1 MSDKKATIAT
11 TRRRLMLAGLGA
23 GLAAPALAEMAFPN
37 RALRIIVPFG
47 PGGSG
52 DISARLCAQ
61 YIETNTSQPVVVE
74 NRPGA
79 NGVIGTMAVKTA
91 PADGYTLLLCTTST
105 HAANPSLMRNLPYD
119 PGADFDVVG
128 MFGSA
133 GSYFIVRPESPWRSF
148 PDLVA
153 AARERPGQYSFGYF
167 NTASRLPPE
176 ILNKVADIQL
186 LGVPYR
192 AVGAAM
198 ADLLAGRIDFVV
210 QETSA
215 ADSYLRSNQVRA
227 LAITRPKRWDRHP
240 DLPSVAEFYPDV
252 ALPGLLGLAV
262 PKGTP
267 LPVMQRLNELA
278 VGALNSSPMREKLE
292 EFGHAIGRYSLEDCS
307 TYVRDLRERFA
318 RYIAMA
324 GIQPE

>member
-1 MSDKKATIAT
+1 MTAISMT
-11 TRRRLMLAGLGA
+11 TRRLILAGLGA
-23 GLAAPALAEMAFPN
+23 GLAAPALAEEGFPS
-37 RALRIIVPFG
+37 RPLRIIVPFG

-61 YIETNTSQPVVVE
+61 YVEATTGQPVVVE

-133 GSYFIVRPESPWRSF
+133 GSYFIVRPDSPWRGI

-153 AARERPGQYSFGYF
+153 AARARPGRHSFGYF
-167 NTASRLPPE
+167 NTASRLPAE

-192 AVGAAM
+192 AVGSAM
-198 ADLLAGRIDFVV
+198 TDLLAGRIDFVV

-215 ADSYLRSNQVRA
+215 ADSYIRNNQVRP
-227 LAITRPKRWDRHP
+227 LAITRAGRWDRHP

-267 LPVMQRLNELA
+267 LPVMRRLNELA
-278 VGALNSSPMREKLE
+278 VGALNSSPMRERLE
-292 EFGHAIGRYSLEDCS
+292 EFGHTIGRYSLEDCAS
-307 TYVRDLRERFA
+307 FVSDLRQRFA
-318 RYIAMA
+318 RYVALASIE
-324 GIQPE
+324 PE

>member
-1 MSDKKATIAT
+1 MKGKKMAASI
-11 TRRRLMLAGLGA
+11 TRRELALIGLGA
-23 GLAAPALAEMAFPN
+23 GLAAPALADDSFPS
-37 RALRIIVPFG
+37 RPVRIVVPFG

-61 YIETNTSQPVVVE
+61 YIEATTKQPTVVE

-79 NGVIGTMAVKTA
+79 NGVIGTMEVKRS
-91 PADGYTLLLCTTST
+91 PPDGYTLLLCTTST
-105 HAANPSLMRNLPYD
+105 HAANPSLIRNLPYD

-133 GSYFIVRPESPWRSF
+133 GSYFIVRPDSPWRTI

-153 AARERPGQYSFGYF
+153 AARARPGHYTFAHF

-192 AVGAAM
+192 AVGGAM
-198 ADLLAGRIDFVV
+198 TDLLAGRIDFIV

-215 ADSYLRSNQVRA
+215 ADSYLRSNQVRPI
-227 LAITRPKRWDRHP
+227 AITRAQRWDRHP
-240 DLPSVAEFYPDV
+240 DLPSVAEYFPDV
-252 ALPGLLGLAV
+252 ALPGLLGIAV

-267 LPVMQRLNELA
+267 LPVRQRLNDLA
-278 VGALNSSPMREKLE
+278 VGALNSSPMRERLE
-292 EFGHAIGRYSLEDCS
+292 EFGHTIDRYNLDDC
-307 TYVRDLRERFA
+307 TAYVRDLRERFA

>member
-1 MSDKKATIAT
+1 MKAT
-11 TRRRLMLAGLGA
+11 RRALMLAP
-23 GLAAPALAEMAFPN
+23 LATPALAQQPFPN
-37 RALRIIVPFG
+37 RPLRIIVPFG

-61 YIETNTSQPVVVE
+61 YIEAQTGQPCAVE

-79 NGVIGTMAVKTA
+79 NGVIGTMAIKTA
-91 PADGYTLLLCTTST
+91 PADGYSLLLCTTST

-133 GSYFIVRPESPWRSF
+133 GSYFLVRPETPWRSI
-148 PDLVA
+148 PELVTA
-153 AARERPGQYSFGYF
+153 AKARPGGYSFGYF
-167 NTASRLPPE
+167 NTASRLPAE

-192 AVGAAM
+192 AVGTAM
-198 ADLLAGRIDFVV
+198 TDLLAGRIDLVV

-215 ADSYLRSNQVRA
+215 ADSYLRNNQVRA
-227 LAITRPKRWDRHP
+227 LAITRAQRWDKHP

-252 ALPGLLGLAV
+252 ALPGLLGIAV

-267 LPVMQRLNELA
+267 APVMQRLNELC
-278 VGALNSSPMREKLE
+278 VGALNSSPMRERLE
-292 EFGHAIGRYSLEDCS
+292 EFGHTIGRWNLEECA

-318 RYIAMA
+318 RYVAMA
-324 GIQPE
+324 GIEPE

>member
-1 MSDKKATIAT
+1 M
-11 TRRRLMLAGLGA
+11 TRLSVLAA
-23 GLAAPALAEMAFPN
+23 SASGLALLLSTPALAQSEFPY
-37 RALRIIVPFG
+37 RPMRIIVPFG

-61 YIETNTSQPVVVE
+61 YIETQTGQPCAVE

-79 NGVIGTMAVKTA
+79 NGVIGTMAIKTA
-91 PADGYTLLLCTTST
+91 PADGYSLLLCTTST

-119 PGADFDVVG
+119 PGRDFDVVG

-133 GSYFIVRPESPWRSF
+133 GSYFLVRPETPWRSI
-148 PDLVA
+148 PELVA
-153 AARERPGQYSFGYF
+153 AAKARPGGYSFGYF
-167 NTASRLPPE
+167 NTASRLPAE
-176 ILNKVADIQL
+176 ILNKVAEIQL

-192 AVGAAM
+192 AVGTAM
-198 ADLLAGRIDFVV
+198 TDLLAGRIDLVV

-215 ADSYLRSNQVRA
+215 ADSYLRNNQVRA
-227 LAITRPKRWDRHP
+227 LAITRAQRWDKHP
-240 DLPSVAEFYPDV
+240 ELPSVAEYYPDV
-252 ALPGLLGLAV
+252 ALPGLLGIAV

-267 LPVMQRLNELA
+267 MPVMQRLNDLC
-278 VGALNSSPMREKLE
+278 VGALNSSPMRERLA
-292 EFGHAIGRYSLEDCS
+292 EFGHTIGRWNLEECA

-324 GIQPE
+324 GIEPE

>member
-1 MSDKKATIAT
+1 MTPAAI
-11 TRRRLMLAGLGA
+11 TRRGLAIAAVLAGTA
-23 GLAAPALAEMAFPN
+23 RADPAFPS
-37 RALRIIVPFG
+37 RPMRIIVPFG

-52 DISARLCAQ
+52 DITARLCARH
-61 YIETNTSQPVVVE
+61 IEAATRQPVVVE

-79 NGVIGTMAVKTA
+79 NGVIGTMEVRRA

-105 HAANPSLMRNLPYD
+105 HAANPSLIRNLPYD
-119 PGADFDVVG
+119 PEADFDVVG

-133 GSYFIVRPESPWRSF
+133 GSYVIVRPTSPWRSL

-153 AARERPGQYSFGYF
+153 AARAEPGRFSFAYF

-176 ILNKVADIQL
+176 ILNRAAGIQL

-192 AVGAAM
+192 AVGGAM
-198 ADLLAGRIDFVV
+198 TDLIAGRVDFIV

-215 ADSYLRSNQVRA
+215 ADSFLQSGQVRA
-227 LAITRPKRWDRHP
+227 IAITRAQRWARFP
-240 DLPSVAEFYPDV
+240 DLPSVAEYYPEM

-267 LPVMQRLNELA
+267 LPVQQRLNDLA
-278 VGALNSSPMREKLE
+278 VEALNSSPMRERLE
-292 EFGHAIGRYSLEDCS
+292 EFGHTIGRFSLADCAA
-307 TYVRDLRERFA
+307 FA
-318 RYIAMA
+318 RELRVRYARAIALA
-324 GIQPE
+324 GIEPE

>member
-1 MSDKKATIAT
+1 MNDTA
-11 TRRRLMLAGLGA
+11 TRRRLMLAGLGL
-23 GLAAPALAEMAFPN
+23 GLAVPARAQAAFPN
-37 RALRIIVPFG
+37 RPLRIIVPFG

-61 YIETNTSQPVVVE
+61 YIETTAGQPVVVE

-79 NGVIGTMAVKTA
+79 NGVIGTMAVKAAA
-91 PADGYTLLLCTTST
+91 PDGYTLLLCTTST

-133 GSYFIVRPESPWRSF
+133 GSYFIVRTESPWRSI
-148 PDLVA
+148 PDLVN
-153 AARERPGQYSFGYF
+153 AARARPGQYSFGYF
-167 NTASRLPPE
+167 NTASRMPPE
-176 ILNKVADIQL
+176 ILTKVADIQL

-192 AVGAAM
+192 VVGAAM
-198 ADLLAGRIDFVV
+198 SDLLAGRIDFVV

-215 ADSYLRSNQVRA
+215 ADSYLQNNQVRA
-227 LAITRPKRWDRHP
+227 IAITRAQRWDRFP
-240 DLPSVAEFYPDV
+240 DLPSVAEFYPDA
-252 ALPGLLGLAV
+252 ALPGLLGIAV

-278 VGALNSSPMREKLE
+278 VGALNSSPMRERLE
-292 EFGHAIGRYSLEDCS
+292 GFGHTIGRYNLEDCAS
-307 TYVRDLRERFA
+307 YVQDLRERYA
-318 RYIAMA
+318 RYVALA
-324 GIQPE
+324 GIEPE

>member
-1 MSDKKATIAT
+1 MNDASI
-11 TRRRLMLAGLGA
+11 TRRKFGLIGI
-23 GLAAPALAEMAFPN
+23 GSALATPS
-37 RALRIIVPFG
+37 RADENYPSRPLKIIVPFG

-61 YIETNTSQPVVVE
+61 YIEATAKQPVVVE

-79 NGVIGTMAVKTA
+79 NGVIGTMEVRRA

-105 HAANPSLMRNLPYD
+105 HAANPSLIRNLPYD

-133 GSYFIVRPESPWRSF
+133 GSFFIVRPDSPWRSV
-148 PDLVA
+148 PDLVD
-153 AARERPGQYSFGYF
+153 AARAQPGRYTFAYF

-176 ILNKVADIQL
+176 VLNKVAQIQL

-192 AVGAAM
+192 AVGGAM
-198 ADLLAGRIDFVV
+198 TDLIAGRIDFIV

-215 ADSYLRSNQVRA
+215 ADSYLRNNQVRA
-227 LAITRPKRWDRHP
+227 IAVTRAQRWDRYP
-240 DLPSVAEFYPDV
+240 DLPSVAEYYPDV

-278 VGALNSSPMREKLE
+278 VGALNSSPMRERLE
-292 EFGHAIGRYSLEDCS
+292 EFGHTIGRFSLEDCAAY
-307 TYVRDLRERFA
+307 TRDLRERFA

-324 GIQPE
+324 GIEPE

>member
-1 MSDKKATIAT
+1 LVGASI
-11 TRRRLMLAGLGA
+11 TRRRLGPIGLGTTLTVRA
-23 GLAAPALAEMAFPN
+23 RAEEGFPS
-37 RALRIIVPFG
+37 RPLRIVVPFG

-61 YIETNTSQPVVVE
+61 YIEATVRQPVMVE

-79 NGVIGTMAVKTA
+79 NGVIGTMEVKRS

-105 HAANPSLMRNLPYD
+105 HAANPSLIRNLPYD

-133 GSYFIVRPESPWRSF
+133 GSYFIVRPEAPWRTV

-153 AARERPGQYSFGYF
+153 AARAQPGRYTFAYF
-167 NTASRLPPE
+167 HTASRLPPE

-192 AVGAAM
+192 AVGGAM
-198 ADLLAGRIDFVV
+198 ADLIAGRIDFIV

-215 ADSYLRSNQVRA
+215 ADSYLRNNQVRA
-227 LAITRPKRWDRHP
+227 LAVTRAQRWDRYP
-240 DLPSVAEFYPDV
+240 DLPSVAEYYPDV

-267 LPVMQRLNELA
+267 LSVEQRLNELA
-278 VGALNSSPMREKLE
+278 VGALNSSPMRERLL
-292 EFGHAIGRYSLEDCS
+292 EFGHTIGRYSLEDCA
-307 TYVRDLRERFA
+307 TYTRDLRQRFA

-324 GIQPE
+324 GIEPE

>member
-1 MSDKKATIAT
+1 MNDTSI
-11 TRRRLMLAGLGA
+11 TRRQLALIGLGTA
-23 GLAAPALAEMAFPN
+23 LAAPVRADESFPN
-37 RALRIIVPFG
+37 RPLRIIVPFG

-61 YIETNTSQPVVVE
+61 YIEATAKQPVVVE

-79 NGVIGTMAVKTA
+79 NGVIGTMEVKRS

-105 HAANPSLMRNLPYD
+105 HAANPSLIRNLPYD

-133 GSYFIVRPESPWRSF
+133 GSYFIVRPDSPWRTI

-153 AARERPGQYSFGYF
+153 AARAQPGRYTFAYF
-167 NTASRLPPE
+167 NTASRMPPE

-192 AVGAAM
+192 AVGGAM
-198 ADLLAGRIDFVV
+198 TDLIAGRIDFIV

-215 ADSYLRSNQVRA
+215 ADSYLQSNQVRA
-227 LAITRPKRWDRHP
+227 IAVTRAQRWDRHP
-240 DLPSVAEFYPDV
+240 DLPSVAEYYPDV

-262 PKGTP
+262 PRGTP
-267 LPVMQRLNELA
+267 LPVKQRLNDLA
-278 VGALNSSPMREKLE
+278 VGALNSSPMRERLE
-292 EFGHAIGRYSLEDCS
+292 GFGHAIGRYNLEDCA
-307 TYVRDLRERFA
+307 TYSRDLRERFA

-324 GIQPE
+324 GIEPE